1 MSAADQSAPDII
13 LSRVMQGVV
22 GTPREARQVRDD
34 PAVVKAVAGYLE
46 KANRAPSG
54 DPAKDML
61 AVVETYEIQV
71 RERVNVAAC
80 RLLDLE
86 GKRIRFRDERVRD
99 EILSS
104 TRGER
109 IPHLGD
115 ARGLPLHPVLLEALA
130 TLADIQCFELGWL
143 RATHGKY
150 KTTAGDTSKI
160 DADAEISAHFYGM
173 GADFYAVG
181 SSLDRL
187 VTHDAGQAAL
197 DDALRPFVQAIWND
211 VAHLPNG
218 WWVVMPPSL
227 NPETP
232 GVRRGVEFFS
242 NDRHRN
248 HLHIGL
254 NN

>member
-1 MSAADQSAPDII
+1 MSAPDQSAADII

-22 GTPREARQVRDD
+22 GTARETLQARDD
-34 PAVVKAVAGYLE
+34 PAVVKAVSEYLAAA
-46 KANRAPSG
+46 KRPASG
-54 DPAKDML
+54 DRAKDIVTAL
-61 AVVETYEIQV
+61 ESYEAGT
-71 RERVNVAAC
+71 RERTMDAA
-80 RLLDLE
+80 RRVLDLE
-86 GKRIRFRDERVRD
+86 GKRIRFRDSRVRD
-99 EILSS
+99 EIVAS

-109 IPHLGD
+109 IPHPGD
-115 ARGLPLHPVLLEALA
+115 ARGIPLHPALLEALV
-130 TLADIQCFELGWL
+130 TLAGIQCYELGWL

-160 DADAEISAHFYGM
+160 DMDAEISAHFYGM

-197 DDALRPFVQAIWND
+197 DDVLRPLVQTIWND